1 MTSPLN
7 RGAMQPNISPNDS
20 IPQSPQFSAI
30 IEPSEPVSRSSSLP
44 IQTHNPHGQSPLQLP
59 STPRDHSPFR
69 PSSRISIPQSVA
81 SSFDD
86 VHTGKSWAR
95 TLGAGPVEDPWL
107 PLILT
112 CDGGGIRGY
121 SSLLI
126 IKEIMHEVAV
136 WENFL
141 EKQEKPSSTK
151 VFKEE
156 DLLPCHYFDFMYGTS
171 TGGLIAT
178 MLGRLR
184 MPLPACLEIYK
195 EVGDKLFGKKR
206 SKMPLAT
213 KYDHE
218 PLEAAV
224 KRIVQQHCPVL
235 HTVETDGCD
244 WNPWQLDLD
253 PRSDKDSEEPFW
265 AESSNRICQSICL
278 TAVHN
283 QNITNAY
290 LLRTYNHR
298 YYADTPVFI
307 TRYNEGA
314 DRLKIWQVTRATSA
328 APFFF
333 KALFADVSGEIKE
346 FKDGGIR
353 ENNPSSAA
361 WNEFVSIY
369 GENRE
374 PALLLSIG
382 TGRPNMEKDG
392 FMSVWPGPFGKL
404 SFVKKFAE
412 TFAVFKNM
420 LVKYTE
426 GESRHV
432 DMTKLARGQH
442 TWYKRLNV
450 DKGLENMRLD
460 NWEHSVEVDPETK
473 SKRTV
478 IGGKTLSR
486 MEEATAAYFAR
497 TSAEPILMEYATPK
511 VMVQQIA
518 EKMVRHRRARE
529 KTARFDPDRW
539 ETFLGR
545 KLQRMEASAT
555 TAAEPSV
562 HGSSSASSVNE
573 DGEEQH
579 YPAS

>member
-1 MTSPLN
+1 MISTTT
-7 RGAMQPNISPNDS
+7 MQPPLSAPDLIT
-20 IPQSPQFSAI
+20 QSPQFSAI

-44 IQTHNPHGQSPLQLP
+44 LPAHALPGQSPLQL
-59 STPRDHSPFR
+59 SADLSPFR
-69 PSSRISIPQSVA
+69 PSSRISIPTSIA
-81 SSFDD
+81 SSHDD
-86 VHTGKSWAR
+86 FHTGKTWAKS
-95 TLGAGPVEDPWL
+95 VDDPWL

-126 IKEIMHEVAV
+126 LKEIMHEVAV

-141 EKQEKPSSTK
+141 ERQEKPAGSRTE
-151 VFKEE
+151 FKEE
-156 DLLPCHYFDFMYGTS
+156 ELLPCHYFDFMYGTS

-184 MPLPACLEIYK
+184 MPLPNCLEIYK
-195 EVGDKLFGKKR
+195 DVGDKLFGKKR
-206 SKMPLAT
+206 SSMPLAT

-218 PLEAAV
+218 PLEEAV
-224 KRIVQQHCPVL
+224 KRIVQTHCPVV
-235 HTVETDGCD
+235 HDVATDGCD
-244 WNPWQLDLD
+244 WNPWILDVE
-253 PRSDKDSEEPFW
+253 PGSNANAEEPFY

-298 YYADTPVFI
+298 YYVDTPVFV

-314 DRLKIWQVTRATSA
+314 DKLKIWQVTRATSA

-353 ENNPSSAA
+353 ENNPSAAA
-361 WNEFVSIY
+361 WNEFISLY
-369 GENRE
+369 GENKE

-392 FMSVWPGPFGKL
+392 FVSVWPGPFGKL
-404 SFVKKFAE
+404 GIVKKLAE

-432 DMTKLARGQH
+432 DMCKLARGQH

-460 NWEHSVEVDPETK
+460 NWEHSVELDPQTK
-473 SKRTV
+473 EKKT
-478 IGGKTLSR
+478 ILGGKTLQR
-486 MEEATAAYFAR
+486 MQEATTAYFAR
-497 TSAEPILMEYATPK
+497 PNPDANLMEYATPK
-511 VMVQQIA
+511 IMVQQIA

-529 KTARFDPDRW
+529 RTARYDPDRW

-545 KLQRMEASAT
+545 RLQRMEASAAT
-555 TAAEPSV
+555 AAAAEPSIN
-562 HGSSSASSVNE
+562 GSSSSSSL
-573 DGEEQH
+573 DLGEEGIEDQR
-579 YPAS
+579 YGAS